1 MTDRHARTT
10 IGSGV
15 PAEVWAATVAIWRQ
29 RGDHVDPVALA
40 QAMLGLD
47 HDAVRA
53 IAADDLLTWP
63 ETTALLDV
71 AGDLLDRLTVL
82 ADVDDDAPEHQLLC
96 WSLRR
101 VVQAGADLNRLPA
114 AQFDDDLLRS
124 RRQVADRARELLEH
138 PAISVLGPVSDHRR
152 AERRVAQGTLRHPYL
167 PALAFA
173 AADRD
178 GLRIDALAPLVD
190 GRTALQHAILVAVL
204 RVAWDAGVRDAVS
217 VEDGALSIGPV
228 RYRHCGNRGHDRH
241 QGITVGRVLV
251 DVPDWLGL
259 ATPGSWQRLRGRCG
273 VYEPLLCRS
282 VDDVFAQRDTLL
294 RAIGARGAGL
304 LPT

>member
-1 MTDRHARTT
+1 MV
-10 IGSGV
+10 GSGV

-29 RGDHVDPVALA
+29 RGDHVDPLALA

-63 ETTALLDV
+63 ETAALLDV

-96 WSLRR
+96 RTLRR

-114 AQFDDDLLRS
+114 AQFDDDLLRQ
-124 RRQVADRARELLEH
+124 RREVADRARTLLEH
-138 PAISVLGPVSDHRR
+138 PAISVLGSVGDHRR

-178 GLRIDALAPLVD
+178 GLRVEALAPLVD
-190 GRTALQHAILVAVL
+190 GRTALQHALLVAVL
-204 RVAWDAGVRDAVS
+204 RVAWDAGVRDAVT
-217 VEDGALSIGPV
+217 VEDGALSVGPV
-228 RYRHCGNRGHDRH
+228 RYRHCGNRGHDRL
-241 QGITVGRVLV
+241 QGITAGRVLI

-259 ATPGSWQRLRGRCG
+259 DTPRAWQRLRARSG
-273 VYEPLLCRS
+273 VHDALLCRS
-282 VDDVFAQRDTLL
+282 VADVAANRETIL
-294 RAIGARGAGL
+294 RSIAERGAGL
-304 LPT
+304 LAT